1 MNSMLAKEQKNEII
15 SRFQRQEGDVG
26 SPEVQIA
33 LLSAR
38 IRGLQ
43 GHFTVNKKDR
53 HSRRGL
59 LKMVSTRKKLLTYL
73 LRKDKAKHQQL
84 ISDLDIRG

>member
-1 MNSMLAKEQKNEII
+1 MLAKATKNEII
-15 SRFQRQEGDVG
+15 SRFQRKEGDVG

-43 GHFTVNKKDR
+43 DHFTGNKKDR

-59 LKMVSTRKKLLTYL
+59 MQMVSRRKKLLTYL
-73 LRKDKAKHQQL
+73 QRKDKAKHQQL
-84 ISDLDIRG
+84 ITELDIRG

>member
-1 MNSMLAKEQKNEII
+1 MLDKAQKNEII
-15 SRFQRQEGDVG
+15 SRFQRKEGDVG

-43 GHFTVNKKDR
+43 PHFAVNKKDR

-59 LKMVSTRKKLLTYL
+59 LKMVSRRKKLLSYL
-73 LRKDKAKHQQL
+73 LKTDKAKHQKL
-84 ISDLDIRG
+84 IGELEIRG

>member
-1 MNSMLAKEQKNEII
+1 MLAKAAKNEII
-15 SRFQRQEGDVG
+15 SRFQRKVGDVG

-59 LKMVSTRKKLLTYL
+59 MQMVSRRKKLLSYL
-73 LRKDKAKHQQL
+73 LREDKAKHQQL